1 MIAHV
6 VLFTPKS
13 DLSESD
19 SRSFAQSIVETF
31 RQISAIERAIVGR
44 AVYVNAGYQRNFGD
58 KTYEFAAVVEFKDA
72 PALLA
77 YLNHPLHKEL
87 GALFWQHCEST
98 VIVDIESADAT
109 SSAAV
114 DLLLSARPSK
124 S

>member
-13 DLSESD
+13 DLSEAD
-19 SRSFAQSIVETF
+19 SRSFAQSIVEVF
-31 RQISAIERAIVGR
+31 RQIPVIERAIVGR
-44 AVYVNAGYQRNFGD
+44 AVYVKAGYQRNFGD

-72 PALLA
+72 AALLE

-87 GALFWQHCEST
+87 GALFWRHCEST

-114 DLLLSARPSK
+114 DLLLSGRSSAS
-124 S
+124 